1 MATTKKKPAAKTT
14 SAKATPKAKTVAAK
28 ATTARKTAPKKS
40 APKKHQAAA
49 AISFRPA
56 KEQTPFL
63 SFSFTVQSLY
73 WLILSV
79 LVLALGAWV
88 MYLNVKIQDIYD
100 QVEINTQLSESYV
113 KPMAEKSQTPAPAA
127 Q

>member
-1 MATTKKKPAAKTT
+1 MATTKKKPASKTT
-14 SAKATPKAKTVAAK
+14 AAKAAPKTKVVAAK
-28 ATTARKTAPKKS
+28 TTARKTTTKKS
-40 APKKHQAAA
+40 PAKKQQATSA
-49 AISFRPA
+49 SLFRPT

-63 SFSFTVQSLY
+63 SFAFTTQSLY

-79 LVLALGAWV
+79 LVLGLGAWV

-113 KPMAEKSQTPAPAA
+113 RPLAEKAKTATPAA

>member
-1 MATTKKKPAAKTT
+1 MATTKKKPATKTT
-14 SAKATPKAKTVAAK
+14 AAKATPKAKLVA
-28 ATTARKTAPKKS
+28 TKTAPRKTTAKK
-40 APKKHQAAA
+40 AATNKTQAVAA
-49 AISFRPA
+49 NPFRPT

-63 SFSFTVQSLY
+63 SFTFTTQSLY
-73 WLILSV
+73 WLILSA

-113 KPMAEKSQTPAPAA
+113 KPMAEKAKAATQAA

>member
-1 MATTKKKPAAKTT
+1 MATTKKKPAQKTTAAKAAPKTKAAAAKTT
-14 SAKATPKAKTVAAK
+14 TRKVTTKKSPAKKQQAVAAGF
-28 ATTARKTAPKKS
+28 
-40 APKKHQAAA
+40 
-49 AISFRPA
+49 FRPT
-56 KEQTPFL
+56 KEEAPFL
-63 SFSFTVQSLY
+63 SFTFTTQSLY
-73 WLILSV
+73 WLILSA

-113 KPMAEKSQTPAPAA
+113 KPMAEKAKTATPAA